1 MRKYTVIEYEQED
14 FDKLKNEMD
23 DKRAIEV
30 LESLPDGWFPYRLPE
45 WGGKVDGSD
54 LTSYEI
60 CCAVRRAIDALK
72 EREENAAG

>member
-30 LESLPDGWFPYRLPE
+30 LNARLC
-45 WGGKVDGSD
+45 
-54 LTSYEI
+54 LI
-60 CCAVRRAIDALK
+60 L
-72 EREENAAG
+72 